1 MQSIKPEQ
9 LKELLDQGGGDLRLV
24 DVREPWEFEICRI
37 EGSENI
43 PMSELP
49 ARMGAFDREQR
60 TVFICHHGARS
71 LQVAEYLSGNG
82 FTQVMNLEGG
92 VDAWA
97 RTVDPDMQQY

>member
-1 MQSIKPEQ
+1 MQSITPEQ
-9 LKELLDQGGGDLRLV
+9 LQELLEQAGADVRMI

-49 ARMGAFDREQR
+49 ARLSGLDQSRR
-60 TVFICHHGARS
+60 TVIICHHGARS
-71 LQVAEYLSGNG
+71 LQVASYLAGTG
-82 FTQVMNLEGG
+82 FRDIMNLEGG

>member
-9 LKELLDQGGGDLRLV
+9 LKELLDRGGSNARLV

-49 ARMGAFDREQR
+49 ARLGAFDKDQP
-60 TVFICHHGARS
+60 TVIICHHGARS
-71 LQVAEYLSGNG
+71 LQVAEYLSRSG

-92 VDAWA
+92 VNAWA
-97 RTVDPDMQQY
+97 LTVDPDMEQY